1 MSKLEFHSQVLKKK
15 KKIHQF
21 SFGSNTRI
29 LDSIMIVVLTADVFC
44 FKEAEQ
50 EKD

>member
-15 KKIHQF
+15 KIQQF

-29 LDSIMIVVLTADVFC
+29 LDNIMIVVLTVDVFC